1 MKAKKIL
8 SSLRAIFFCSK
19 IILAMQKIFSL
30 IFSYAENIIL
40 KNLKI
45 LGKVAVELE
54 RGRPKNEIPR
64 QKQLNLRLSD
74 FEYEKILRVAKQ
86 KNITRTEAILR
97 GIDLLERDKP
107 KKFKNL
113 SGNNKKISSGVVD
126 GEVVMFNKK

>member
-1 MKAKKIL
+1 M
-8 SSLRAIFFCSK
+8 
-19 IILAMQKIFSL
+19 
-30 IFSYAENIIL
+30 
-40 KNLKI
+40 
-45 LGKVAVELE
+45 AVDLE